1 MAVIALAIKGLALK
15 TMLGDDVAALM
26 PNFAPKIKVLRDGK
40 LSEKEASILDPS
52 DIISSKLS
60 NIIPAD
66 HSRSLNI
73 QNKKFSQ
80 AQLANKEKL
89 KSLLLQQ
96 VSTHSSKWLVVAI
109 LDSGK
114 TRTFTYTKLLIDIN
128 LIEVFIKGMY
138 KEHVIPLAARLASFV
153 EANSNYSKV
162 MLYNTFRGCI
172 KIWKGWNSFYNLED
186 KVGWSSWGG

>member
-1 MAVIALAIKGLALK
+1 
-15 TMLGDDVAALM
+15 
-26 PNFAPKIKVLRDGK
+26 IKVLRDGK

-96 VSTHSSKWLVVAI
+96 VSTHSS
-109 LDSGK
+109 
-114 TRTFTYTKLLIDIN
+114 
-128 LIEVFIKGMY
+128 
-138 KEHVIPLAARLASFV
+138 
-153 EANSNYSKV
+153 
-162 MLYNTFRGCI
+162 
-172 KIWKGWNSFYNLED
+172 
-186 KVGWSSWGG
+186 